1 MSKINDQQLEW
12 YWLTKQDLEKIKKEK
27 EYSLNEVKKSL
38 KMQWLLEDL
47 FGVKITDTDLLLALY
62 DLLYV
67 NVQRNI
73 KEKGWQISKVAW

>member
-1 MSKINDQQLEW
+1 
-12 YWLTKQDLEKIKKEK
+12 
-27 EYSLNEVKKSL
+27 
-38 KMQWLLEDL
+38 MQWLLEDL

-73 KEKGWQISKVAW
+73 KEKG

>member
-1 MSKINDQQLEW
+1 
-12 YWLTKQDLEKIKKEK
+12 
-27 EYSLNEVKKSL
+27 
-38 KMQWLLEDL
+38 
-47 FGVKITDTDLLLALY
+47 LALY